1 MLNHQRQSACIFYN
15 IPKWRCLPWTFIRL
29 LHLPICTA
37 VSGRWGRY
45 KPIDFDEFWCPLA
58 NAFPN
63 TLERPKLS
71 LGLLLS
77 MAKYVAHQVW
87 TCHSALSTSSKTI
100 ISGLRKFLIFIL
112 GILHYYI
119 SNQENVLRFPRSKT
133 MDSTCGI
140 HCSYHVA
147 HHPAA
152 PGLIIWWRGLLKL
165 SYNTS

>member
-1 MLNHQRQSACIFYN
+1 MHAFSIISQSGDAYPELSSGCF
-15 IPKWRCLPWTFIRL
+15 TFLSVQQL
-29 LHLPICTA
+29 LGDGAGINPLT
-37 VSGRWGRY
+37 
-45 KPIDFDEFWCPLA
+45 DEFWCPLA